1 MTSIHL
7 NDIALPKKFEKLPLS
22 YYINVKSESE
32 FSKNFSKIFFF
43 NVISQTYPK
52 MVLRNAILQK
62 FCHHKNDSK
71 PFPSP
76 IGCLGLNLLKGLL
89 MWDCCIFPCPWDWWP
104 VMALEANGRWW
115 CCFRWQVVVFVWGF
129 FGLAVWMEPP
139 PLLRH
144 SEILRSCFACMWIW
158 GYLPRFMQK

>member
-1 MTSIHL
+1 MLIMTSIHL

-43 NVISQTYPK
+43 IVISQTYPK

-71 PFPSP
+71 PFPSL
-76 IGCLGLNLLKGLL
+76 IGSLGLNLLN
-89 MWDCCIFPCPWDWWP
+89 
-104 VMALEANGRWW
+104 VA
-115 CCFRWQVVVFVWGF
+115 VVVVLKVAYSQITPHSDYYY
-129 FGLAVWMEPP
+129 FGIQCQGML
-139 PLLRH
+139 LLRA
-144 SEILRSCFACMWIW
+144 ILNELS
-158 GYLPRFMQK
+158 

>member
-52 MVLRNAILQK
+52 MVLRNAVLQK
-62 FCHHKNDSK
+62 LCHHKNDSK
-71 PFPSP
+71 PFPSLL
-76 IGCLGLNLLKGLL
+76 GSLGLNLLKAHIPQHHRYLKSSL
-89 MWDCCIFPCPWDWWP
+89 KYQPWIRQINC
-104 VMALEANGRWW
+104 ENG
-115 CCFRWQVVVFVWGF
+115 
-129 FGLAVWMEPP
+129 PP
-139 PLLRH
+139 AKLRQA
-144 SEILRSCFACMWIW
+144 SCTVSNYF
-158 GYLPRFMQK
+158 LSFSV

>member
-43 NVISQTYPK
+43 IVISQTYPK

-71 PFPSP
+71 PFPSL
-76 IGCLGLNLLKGLL
+76 IGCLGFVKLNVVTLKVSFACTSLDFSEL
-89 MWDCCIFPCPWDWWP
+89 RNVKQNIPKESLTT
-104 VMALEANGRWW
+104 AL
-115 CCFRWQVVVFVWGF
+115 
-129 FGLAVWMEPP
+129 
-139 PLLRH
+139 PLL
-144 SEILRSCFACMWIW
+144 LLTPM
-158 GYLPRFMQK
+158 Y

>member
-52 MVLRNAILQK
+52 MVLRNAVLQK
-62 FCHHKNDSK
+62 FCHHKNGSK
-71 PFPSP
+71 PFPSL
-76 IGCLGLNLLKGLL
+76 IGSLGLNLLKNTCTKIEHHSFIHWRFSALAGSNVESRKICSRGL
-89 MWDCCIFPCPWDWWP
+89 
-104 VMALEANGRWW
+104 
-115 CCFRWQVVVFVWGF
+115 QVG
-129 FGLAVWMEPP
+129 
-139 PLLRH
+139 
-144 SEILRSCFACMWIW
+144 ST
-158 GYLPRFMQK
+158 